1 MALYGQALSGQESGI
16 EYGTKYALDSEHEEN
31 GKGKRSDRISGIECD
46 EGEGER
52 GRGVIRII
60 SVNDASKCFSPLIR

>member
-1 MALYGQALSGQESGI
+1 MALYRQALSGQESGI
-16 EYGTKYALDSEHEEN
+16 EYGTKYVLDTEHEEN
-31 GKGKRSDRISGIECD
+31 GEGKRSDRIFGIDCD

-60 SVNDASKCFSPLIR
+60 SVNDASKRFSPLIR